1 MAIAFS
7 WHSNAYSDNNA
18 VSLLITANRI
28 ECIKYLKIVATNTA
42 QLQVLV
48 IFYGIKFPK
57 KKNKKKSSWKKMEEN
72 ITSIFIQIPLY
83 LVLFNTLILIYIL
96 LCRAFQ

>member
-1 MAIAFS
+1 
-7 WHSNAYSDNNA
+7 
-18 VSLLITANRI
+18 
-28 ECIKYLKIVATNTA
+28 
-42 QLQVLV
+42 
-48 IFYGIKFPK
+48 
-57 KKNKKKSSWKKMEEN
+57 MEEN